1 MAEKKKKKVN
11 NLKLKECEEIIKKL
25 GGMTECAYVQH
36 VVERYNV
43 LLAANEFEKKN
54 KK

>member
-11 NLKLKECEEIIKKL
+11 SLKLKECEEIIKKM
-25 GGMTECAYVQH
+25 GGMTECAYLQH

-43 LLAANEFEKKN
+43 LLAESEFDKKN